1 MRIGTKGVRT
11 VRGAVAALCLPRR
24 SFAKAGERRRDE
36 GKFDSSTVV
45 CVFSAKGAVF
55 NHSLGQRP
63 RETVNENPLALT
75 ARFIAALSRAFSARS
90 LGNMKSWGAAPGCH
104 ESALSALDTSA
115 VIRLRSATARQVDR
129 RYSSCETASDSRAAA
144 FSLLEVVLALGV
156 AAFCLIAVLGLLPV
170 GVQTNRNANSQTA
183 VSNIIATVVS
193 DLRTTPAAATT
204 SPEFAITFDAE
215 KTLFFDASG
224 QASPSLSADSRYR
237 LNVTWNSAP
246 TGLHYAVL
254 KATWP
259 AEVDPAT
266 TPPGGSVEI
275 FAAFDRN

>member
-1 MRIGTKGVRT
+1 MRIKALRT
-11 VRGAVAALCLPRR
+11 VRRAVVALCLPRR
-24 SFAKAGERRRDE
+24 SFAKADEHRRDE

-45 CVFSAKGAVF
+45 CLFSAKGAVF
-55 NHSLGQRP
+55 NHSPPQDGFAGANLGQRP

-115 VIRLRSATARQVDR
+115 VIDR
-129 RYSSCETASDSRAAA
+129 RYNSYETASNSRAAA
-144 FSLLEVVLALGV
+144 FSLVEVVLALGV

-170 GVQTNRNANSQTA
+170 GVQTNRNASSQTA

-224 QASPSLSADSRYR
+224 QASPSLSGDSRYR

>member
-1 MRIGTKGVRT
+1 MRIGTKGLRT

-24 SFAKAGERRRDE
+24 NCAKAGERRRDD
-36 GKFDSSTVV
+36 GKFDSSAVM
-45 CVFSAKGAVF
+45 CVFGAKGAVF

-115 VIRLRSATARQVDR
+115 VIDR
-129 RYSSCETASDSRAAA
+129 RYSSRAAA

-156 AAFCLIAVLGLLPV
+156 AGFCLVAVLGLLPV
-170 GVQTNRNANSQTA
+170 GVQTNRNASSQTA

-193 DLRTTPAAATT
+193 DLRTTPAAAMI

-224 QASPSLSADSRYR
+224 KASPSLSADSRYR

-259 AEVDPAT
+259 AGVDPAT

>member
-1 MRIGTKGVRT
+1 MRTRRLAFRDDAFRSG
-11 VRGAVAALCLPRR
+11 RGGDTAPRR
-24 SFAKAGERRRDE
+24 YVISGTDSPLPCQGRGQGEGFAVSAASVGE
-36 GKFDSSTVV
+36 
-45 CVFSAKGAVF
+45 
-55 NHSLGQRP
+55 L
-63 RETVNENPLALT
+63 LT
-75 ARFIAALSRAFSARS
+75 SILSPSAR
-90 LGNMKSWGAAPGCH
+90 GEAENAAVT
-104 ESALSALDTSA
+104 LN
-115 VIRLRSATARQVDR
+115 RYARR
-129 RYSSCETASDSRAAA
+129 PSHRCDSRAAA

-170 GVQTNRNANSQTA
+170 GVQTNRNASSQTA
-183 VSNIIATVVS
+183 VSNIIATVMS
-193 DLRTTPAAATT
+193 DLRTTPAAAMT

-224 QASPSLSADSRYR
+224 KASPSLSTDSRYR
-237 LNVTWNSAP
+237 LNVTWNAAP

>member
-1 MRIGTKGVRT
+1 MRIKALRT
-11 VRGAVAALCLPRR
+11 VQRAVAALCLPRR
-24 SFAKAGERRRDE
+24 SFAKAGECRRDE

-45 CVFSAKGAVF
+45 CVFSAKGAEF

-63 RETVNENPLALT
+63 REMVNENPLALT

-90 LGNMKSWGAAPGCH
+90 LGNMKSWDAAPGCH
-104 ESALSALDTSA
+104 ESAPSALDTSA

-129 RYSSCETASDSRAAA
+129 RSKSRAAA

-156 AAFCLIAVLGLLPV
+156 AAFSLIAVLGLLPV
-170 GVQTNRNANSQTA
+170 GVQTNRNASSQTA

-193 DLRTTPAAATT
+193 DLRTTPAAAIT
-204 SPEFAITFDAE
+204 SPEFAITFDAA

-224 QASPSLSADSRYR
+224 QASPLLSTDSRYR
-237 LNVTWNSAP
+237 LNVTWNAAP

-266 TPPGGSVEI
+266 ISPGGSVEI

>member
-1 MRIGTKGVRT
+1 MSEHESVKMSHHETTKLRDNAT
-11 VRGAVAALCLPRR
+11 IRRLPTMHRCSHGAVRRHSRHTALNRVNSPPAFAELRR
-24 SFAKAGERRRDE
+24 GTQRRGYNFR
-36 GKFDSSTVV
+36 GLAF
-45 CVFSAKGAVF
+45 
-55 NHSLGQRP
+55 GQ
-63 RETVNENPLALT
+63 T
-75 ARFIAALSRAFSARS
+75 S
-90 LGNMKSWGAAPGCH
+90 
-104 ESALSALDTSA
+104 SALMLQRFNGS
-115 VIRLRSATARQVDR
+115 
-129 RYSSCETASDSRAAA
+129 AA

-170 GVQTNRNANSQTA
+170 GVQTNRNASSQTA

-224 QASPSLSADSRYR
+224 KASPSLSADSRYR

>member
-1 MRIGTKGVRT
+1 M
-11 VRGAVAALCLPRR
+11 
-24 SFAKAGERRRDE
+24 RRRLAFRDDAFRSGRGGDTAPCQYLISGTDSPLPSE
-36 GKFDSSTVV
+36 GR
-45 CVFSAKGAVF
+45 
-55 NHSLGQRP
+55 GQGEGFAAYVASVGEP
-63 RETVNENPLALT
+63 LTLILSPLARGEAEEAAMTLNRY
-75 ARFIAALSRAFSARS
+75 ARR
-90 LGNMKSWGAAPGCH
+90 PY
-104 ESALSALDTSA
+104 
-115 VIRLRSATARQVDR
+115 R
-129 RYSSCETASDSRAAA
+129 RCDSRTAA

-170 GVQTNRNANSQTA
+170 GVQTNRNASSQTG

-224 QASPSLSADSRYR
+224 KASPSLSTDSRYR
-237 LNVTWNSAP
+237 LNVTWNAAP

>member
-1 MRIGTKGVRT
+1 MRISGFRSLW
-11 VRGAVAALCLPRR
+11 GAVAALY
-24 SFAKAGERRRDE
+24 ERRRED
-36 GKFDSSTVV
+36 GKFDSSAVM

-63 RETVNENPLALT
+63 RETVNANPLALT

-115 VIRLRSATARQVDR
+115 VIRLRSATARHVGR
-129 RYSSCETASDSRAAA
+129 RYSSRAAA
-144 FSLLEVVLALGV
+144 FSLLEVVLALGI
-156 AAFCLIAVLGLLPV
+156 AGFCLVAVLGLLPV
-170 GVQTNRNANSQTA
+170 GVQTNRNASSQTA

-193 DLRTTPAAATT
+193 DLRTTPAAAMI

-224 QASPSLSADSRYR
+224 KASPSLSADSRYR

-259 AEVDPAT
+259 AGVDPAT

>member
-1 MRIGTKGVRT
+1 MRTRRLAFRDDAFRSGRGGDTAPRRYVISGTDSPLPSEGRGQGEGFAAYAASVGEPLT
-11 VRGAVAALCLPRR
+11 LILSPLVRGEAEEAAMTLNRHARR
-24 SFAKAGERRRDE
+24 
-36 GKFDSSTVV
+36 
-45 CVFSAKGAVF
+45 
-55 NHSLGQRP
+55 P
-63 RETVNENPLALT
+63 Y
-75 ARFIAALSRAFSARS
+75 
-90 LGNMKSWGAAPGCH
+90 
-104 ESALSALDTSA
+104 
-115 VIRLRSATARQVDR
+115 LR
-129 RYSSCETASDSRAAA
+129 CDSRAAA

-156 AAFCLIAVLGLLPV
+156 AGFCLIAVLGLLPV
-170 GVQTNRNANSQTA
+170 GVQTNRNASSQTA

-193 DLRTTPAAATT
+193 DLRTTPAAAIT

-224 QASPSLSADSRYR
+224 RASPSLITDSRYR
-237 LNVTWNSAP
+237 LNVTWNAAP

>member
-1 MRIGTKGVRT
+1 MRIRALRT
-11 VRGAVAALCLPRR
+11 VRRAVAALCLPRR

-55 NHSLGQRP
+55 NDSLGQRP
-63 RETVNENPLALT
+63 RETVNENLLALT

-115 VIRLRSATARQVDR
+115 VIDR

-170 GVQTNRNANSQTA
+170 GVQTNRNASSQTA

-224 QASPSLSADSRYR
+224 KASPSLSADSRHR

>member
-1 MRIGTKGVRT
+1 MMLNRY
-11 VRGAVAALCLPRR
+11 A
-24 SFAKAGERRRDE
+24 RRRDE
-36 GKFDSSTVV
+36 EKFDSSAGM
-45 CVFSAKGAVF
+45 CVFSAKGAAF
-55 NHSLGQRP
+55 SHSPPQDGFAVANLGHRP
-63 RETVNENPLALT
+63 RETVNANPLALT

-90 LGNMKSWGAAPGCH
+90 LGNMKSWGAAPGFH
-104 ESALSALDTSA
+104 ESALSALDKSA
-115 VIRLRSATARQVDR
+115 VIRLHSATARQVDR
-129 RYSSCETASDSRAAA
+129 RYSSYETASNSRAAA

-156 AAFCLIAVLGLLPV
+156 AGFCLIAVLGLLPV
-170 GVQTNRNANSQTA
+170 GVQTNRNASSQTA

-193 DLRTTPAAATT
+193 DLRTTPTAAMT

-224 QASPSLSADSRYR
+224 KASPSLGADSSYR
-237 LNVTWNSAP
+237 LNVTWNAAP

>member
-1 MRIGTKGVRT
+1 MRIGTRGLRT
-11 VRGAVAALCLPRR
+11 VQGAVAAPC
-24 SFAKAGERRRDE
+24 ERRRDE
-36 GKFDSSTVV
+36 GKF
-45 CVFSAKGAVF
+45 
-55 NHSLGQRP
+55 HS
-63 RETVNENPLALT
+63 
-75 ARFIAALSRAFSARS
+75 
-90 LGNMKSWGAAPGCH
+90 
-104 ESALSALDTSA
+104 SA
-115 VIRLRSATARQVDR
+115 VIDR
-129 RYSSCETASDSRAAA
+129 RYNSYETASNSRAAA
-144 FSLLEVVLALGV
+144 FSLVEVVLALGV

-170 GVQTNRNANSQTA
+170 GVQTNRNASSQTA

-224 QASPSLSADSRYR
+224 QASPSLSGDSRYR

>member
-1 MRIGTKGVRT
+1 MRIKGLRT
-11 VRGAVAALCLPRR
+11 VRCAVAALR
-24 SFAKAGERRRDE
+24 ERHRERN
-36 GKFDSSTVV
+36 FDSSAVM

-63 RETVNENPLALT
+63 RETVNENSLALT

-90 LGNMKSWGAAPGCH
+90 LCNMKPWGAAPGCH
-104 ESALSALDTSA
+104 ESALSALDISA
-115 VIRLRSATARQVDR
+115 VIDR
-129 RYSSCETASDSRAAA
+129 RYSFYETASDSRAAA

-156 AAFCLIAVLGLLPV
+156 AAFCLIAILGLLPV
-170 GVQTNRNANSQTA
+170 GVQTNRNASSQTA

-204 SPEFAITFDAE
+204 SPVFAITFDAE

-224 QASPSLSADSRYR
+224 RASSSLSADSRYR
-237 LNVTWNSAP
+237 LNVTWNAAP

-254 KATWP
+254 KASWP

>member
-1 MRIGTKGVRT
+1 MRIKGLRT
-11 VRGAVAALCLPRR
+11 VPGAVAARCLPRR
-24 SFAKAGERRRDE
+24 SPETAGRKAGERHRDE
-36 GKFDSSTVV
+36 GKFDSSTVM

-63 RETVNENPLALT
+63 RETVNANPLALT

-115 VIRLRSATARQVDR
+115 VIDR
-129 RYSSCETASDSRAAA
+129 RYSSSAAA

-156 AAFCLIAVLGLLPV
+156 AGFCLIAVLGLLPV
-170 GVQTNRNANSQTA
+170 GVQTNRNASSQTA

-193 DLRTTPAAATT
+193 DLRTTPAAAMT
-204 SPEFAITFDAE
+204 SPEFAITFDAA

-224 QASPSLSADSRYR
+224 KASPSLSSDSRYR
-237 LNVTWNSAP
+237 LNVTWNAAP

-266 TPPGGSVEI
+266 TPPGGSAEI

>member
-1 MRIGTKGVRT
+1 VR
-11 VRGAVAALCLPRR
+11 
-24 SFAKAGERRRDE
+24 
-36 GKFDSSTVV
+36 
-45 CVFSAKGAVF
+45 VF
-55 NHSLGQRP
+55 NLIFVV
-63 RETVNENPLALT
+63 EPLT
-75 ARFIAALSRAFSARS
+75 SILSPSAR
-90 LGNMKSWGAAPGCH
+90 GEAENV
-104 ESALSALDTSA
+104 A
-115 VIRLRSATARQVDR
+115 VMLNRYARR
-129 RYSSCETASDSRAAA
+129 PYHRCDSRAAA
-144 FSLLEVVLALGV
+144 FSLVEVVLALGV

-170 GVQTNRNANSQTA
+170 GVQTNRNASSQTA

-224 QASPSLSADSRYR
+224 QASPSLSGDSRYR

-259 AEVDPAT
+259 AAATPANAS
-266 TPPGGSVEI
+266 GSTEM

>member
-1 MRIGTKGVRT
+1 MR
-11 VRGAVAALCLPRR
+11 ARR
-24 SFAKAGERRRDE
+24 LAFRDDA
-36 GKFDSSTVV
+36 F
-45 CVFSAKGAVF
+45 
-55 NHSLGQRP
+55 HSGGGRD
-63 RETVNENPLALT
+63 
-75 ARFIAALSRAFSARS
+75 AALSRKSASRPDLS
-90 LGNMKSWGAAPGCH
+90 RGELSGDGAARQCVTSGTDSPLPSQGRGQGEGFAACVASIG
-104 ESALSALDTSA
+104 EPLTLILSPLVRGEADEAAMTLN
-115 VIRLRSATARQVDR
+115 RCARPPYHR
-129 RYSSCETASDSRAAA
+129 CNSGAAA
-144 FSLLEVVLALGV
+144 FSLLEVVLALGI

-170 GVQTNRNANSQTA
+170 GVQTNRNASSQTA

-215 KTLFFDASG
+215 KTLFFDASA

>member
-1 MRIGTKGVRT
+1 MRIKALRT

-24 SFAKAGERRRDE
+24 SFSKASDRRRDQ

-55 NHSLGQRP
+55 NHSPPQDGFAVANLGQRP

-90 LGNMKSWGAAPGCH
+90 LGNMKSWGAAPGCN

-115 VIRLRSATARQVDR
+115 VIDR

-170 GVQTNRNANSQTA
+170 GVQTNRNASSQTA

-193 DLRTTPAAATT
+193 DLRTTPAAAMT

-224 QASPSLSADSRYR
+224 QASPSLSTDSRYR
-237 LNVTWNSAP
+237 LNVTWNAAP

>member
-1 MRIGTKGVRT
+1 MRIKALRT
-11 VRGAVAALCLPRR
+11 AQRAVATLCLPRR
-24 SFAKAGERRRDE
+24 SFAKAGECRRDE

-63 RETVNENPLALT
+63 REMVNENPLALT

-90 LGNMKSWGAAPGCH
+90 LGNMKSWDAAPGCH
-104 ESALSALDTSA
+104 ESAPSALDTSA
-115 VIRLRSATARQVDR
+115 VIRLRSAMARQVDR
-129 RYSSCETASDSRAAA
+129 RSKSKAAA

-156 AAFCLIAVLGLLPV
+156 AAFSLIAVLGLLPV
-170 GVQTNRNANSQTA
+170 GVQTNRNASSQTA

-193 DLRTTPAAATT
+193 DLRTTPAAAIT
-204 SPEFAITFDAE
+204 SPEFAITFDAA

-224 QASPSLSADSRYR
+224 QASPLLSTDSRYR
-237 LNVTWNSAP
+237 LNVTWNAAP

-266 TPPGGSVEI
+266 ISPGGSVEI

>member
-1 MRIGTKGVRT
+1 MRARTLAVRNDAFRS
-11 VRGAVAALCLPRR
+11 RG
-24 SFAKAGERRRDE
+24 
-36 GKFDSSTVV
+36 
-45 CVFSAKGAVF
+45 
-55 NHSLGQRP
+55 
-63 RETVNENPLALT
+63 
-75 ARFIAALSRAFSARS
+75 SRAVRRYVVSGTDSPLPCQGRGQGEGFAVCSASVGEPLTSILSPSAR
-90 LGNMKSWGAAPGCH
+90 GEAENV
-104 ESALSALDTSA
+104 A
-115 VIRLRSATARQVDR
+115 VMLNRYARR
-129 RYSSCETASDSRAAA
+129 PYHRCDSRAAA

-170 GVQTNRNANSQTA
+170 GVQTNRNASSQTA

-193 DLRTTPAAATT
+193 DLRTTPASATT

-224 QASPSLSADSRYR
+224 KASPSLSADSRHR

-246 TGLHYAVL
+246 RGLHYAVL

>member
-1 MRIGTKGVRT
+1 MRIKGLRT
-11 VRGAVAALCLPRR
+11 VRGAVVALCLPRR
-24 SFAKAGERRRDE
+24 SFAKADERRRDE

-90 LGNMKSWGAAPGCH
+90 LGNMKSWGAASGCH

-224 QASPSLSADSRYR
+224 QASLSLSADSRYR
-237 LNVTWNSAP
+237 LNVTWNAAP

>member
-1 MRIGTKGVRT
+1 MRIGTKGLRT
-11 VRGAVAALCLPRR
+11 VRGAVAARCPPRR
-24 SFAKAGERRRDE
+24 SFAKAGERRRDD
-36 GKFDSSTVV
+36 GKF
-45 CVFSAKGAVF
+45 
-55 NHSLGQRP
+55 HS
-63 RETVNENPLALT
+63 
-75 ARFIAALSRAFSARS
+75 
-90 LGNMKSWGAAPGCH
+90 
-104 ESALSALDTSA
+104 SA
-115 VIRLRSATARQVDR
+115 VIDR
-129 RYSSCETASDSRAAA
+129 RYSSRAAA

-156 AAFCLIAVLGLLPV
+156 AAFCLIAVTGLLPV
-170 GVQTNRNANSQTA
+170 GVQTNRNASSQTA
-183 VSNIIATVVS
+183 VSNIIAAVVS

-224 QASPSLSADSRYR
+224 QASPSLSADSRHR
-237 LNVTWNSAP
+237 LNVTWNAAP

>member
-1 MRIGTKGVRT
+1 MRTRRLAFRDDAFRSG
-11 VRGAVAALCLPRR
+11 RGGDTAPRR
-24 SFAKAGERRRDE
+24 YVISGTDSPLPCQGRGQGEGFAVCAASVGE
-36 GKFDSSTVV
+36 
-45 CVFSAKGAVF
+45 
-55 NHSLGQRP
+55 
-63 RETVNENPLALT
+63 PLT
-75 ARFIAALSRAFSARS
+75 SILSPSAR
-90 LGNMKSWGAAPGCH
+90 GEAENAAVT
-104 ESALSALDTSA
+104 LN
-115 VIRLRSATARQVDR
+115 RYARR
-129 RYSSCETASDSRAAA
+129 PSHRCDSRAAA

-170 GVQTNRNANSQTA
+170 GVQTNRNASSQTA

-215 KTLFFDASG
+215 RTLFFDASG
-224 QASPSLSADSRYR
+224 KASPSLSADSRYR